1 MALGSGVDS
10 RGDGGHLVELLRAAG
25 LRGPVLVV
33 ADADATSR
41 WAPAWAAAF
50 AASGWTHRVFAPDPA
65 EFGAIVAEAESL
77 RAAAMAAAGDAAM
90 VAAVEAAAAAC
101 GLPWVALPCAEG
113 DVDPA
118 RL

>member
-1 MALGSGVDS
+1 MELSSGVDS
-10 RGDGGHLVELLRAAG
+10 RGGGGHLVERLRAAG

-33 ADADATSR
+33 ADEDATSR

-50 AASGWTHRVFAPDPA
+50 AASGWTHRVFAAGPA

-77 RAAAMAAAGDAAM
+77 RAATMAAVGDAAM
-90 VAAVEAAAAAC
+90 VAAVESAAAMC
-101 GLPWVALPCAEG
+101 GLPWIALPCAEG

-118 RL
+118 TL